1 MFVNYMLPFLN
12 YRVRPWPS
20 VTWGPIQI
28 FCTPVFAALKFFQ
41 LVWIGCSVPH
51 VVCVGF
57 DWILDDL
64 GWTVT
69 WWPWVCDVMQL
80 GNSIDYLEI
89 QWHLGLWQTSYWA
102 GTFHVDMWWWSH
114 DVYVTISV
122 VTIRVMTNSIP
133 WLASIY
139 MVTHV
144 TSYWCIFIWQSADVR
159 TGSVVAKLIDRWD
172 RVFRLPSVTS
182 LTKNI
187 LDRSPRAR
195 CHFR

>member
-133 WLASIY
+133 WLASLY
-139 MVTHV
+139 MVTLLSLISLIWVHELLIQLPNRIGH
-144 TSYWCIFIWQSADVR
+144 CIIQPIR
-159 TGSVVAKLIDRWD
+159 
-172 RVFRLPSVTS
+172 PSGLGWTFQ
-182 LTKNI
+182 
-187 LDRSPRAR
+187 RSG
-195 CHFR
+195 